1 MAKKKRRKKK
11 CVTRNCLY
19 HKLWPSIE
27 PVFHPTI
34 ANYWVDHAT
43 GELMIATGLKILS
56 DGEVTLMDEGQIQL
70 VEVECKCGGRAT
82 VRVDLLYKGFLDR
95 CPECAAAA
103 AEAASN

>member
-27 PVFHPTI
+27 PAFHPTI
-34 ANYWVDHAT
+34 ANYWVDPAN

-56 DGEVTLMDEGQIQL
+56 DGEVTLMDEDKIQL
-70 VEVECKCGGRAT
+70 ATVECTCGNRAC
-82 VRVDLLYKGFLDR
+82 VRVDLLHKGFLDR

>member
-11 CVTRNCLY
+11 CTTPNCLY

-34 ANYWVDHAT
+34 ANYWVDHT
-43 GELMIATGLKILS
+43 NGELMIATGLKVLS
-56 DGEVTLMDEGQIQL
+56 DGEVTLLDEEQIQL
-70 VEVECKCGGRAT
+70 ATVECTCGNRAC
-82 VRVDLLYKGFLDR
+82 VRVDLLHKGFLDR